1 LAFSLLS
8 PNQTSTRVSV
18 GPDPRSVNTSRHP
31 LPLLGF
37 DANLEHATELVI
49 RGGAAA
55 LALGL
60 EQRVTVDIDVLP
72 ASRFVEADL
81 RRACA
86 LAGLG
91 FNPADKDLTD
101 RDYLEVVPE
110 ETLVLPEPSPE
121 RPYNT
126 VFRGMRLTVRTPPA
140 ADLVVGKLKRL
151 DPEDLADVAFFIERF
166 RLTRDDLTEAAGRL
180 PSRFRADPVLQDNLR
195 YVVEDYL

>member
-1 LAFSLLS
+1 MDEPKLRELLE
-8 PNQTSTRVSV
+8 
-18 GPDPRSVNTSRHP
+18 D
-31 LPLLGF
+31 L